1 MEIQKIVLEKHLK
14 DLWKNKIVRYV
25 RFYFVMITIE
35 KFSRQAQNVVACFL
49 LQEKR
54 LLMAEP
60 KTIYC
65 PKCGRKVATWDGRS
79 TINISV
85 RCKKCDKLVVYDV
98 ENEKTIIKEIPK
110 RTTSSGMRF
119 Y

>member
-1 MEIQKIVLEKHLK
+1 MWVLFVLEE
-14 DLWKNKIVRYV
+14 
-25 RFYFVMITIE
+25 M
-35 KFSRQAQNVVACFL
+35 
-49 LQEKR
+49 R

-65 PKCGRKVATWDGRS
+65 QKCGRKVAAWDGRS
-79 TINISV
+79 SNNISV